1 MHIDEVK
8 NNRFY
13 QFPQWLLKEPYNVLS
28 DKAKLIYM
36 LLFDRRTLSEQNKWY
51 DTDGKIYMY
60 FTNEQLGGVLKCSN
74 KTIVKAKKELQE
86 ANLLKEVR
94 QGVNKPNRLYI
105 NGSVE
110 STRQEVS
117 FLPLGSVES
126 TRQEV
131 SEVHTINT
139 NNINTN
145 ISIEEEEGGNKFLQ
159 DLENLW
165 GRTFNGMEVMKIT
178 DYLTNEGVS
187 NQLMKKAIEISLLN
201 GARNFNYV
209 SKVLDNWID
218 EGIKTPE
225 QVDVKQ
231 KQHEKSKQ
239 FKSKNTGQLVNF
251 GEVDKEDILF

>member
-1 MHIDEVK
+1 M
-8 NNRFY
+8 
-13 QFPQWLLKEPYNVLS
+13 
-28 DKAKLIYM
+28 
-36 LLFDRRTLSEQNKWY
+36 
-51 DTDGKIYMY
+51 
-60 FTNEQLGGVLKCSN
+60 
-74 KTIVKAKKELQE
+74 
-86 ANLLKEVR
+86 
-94 QGVNKPNRLYI
+94 
-105 NGSVE
+105 
-110 STRQEVS
+110 
-117 FLPLGSVES
+117 
-126 TRQEV
+126 
-131 SEVHTINT
+131 
-139 NNINTN
+139 
-145 ISIEEEEGGNKFLQ
+145 Q

-178 DYLTNEGVS
+178 DYLTNECVS
-187 NQLMKKAIEISLLN
+187 NQLMKKAIETSLLN

>member
-60 FTNEQLGGVLKCSN
+60 FTNEQLVDVLKCSN

-117 FLPLGSVES
+117 FLPFGSVES

-145 ISIEEEEGGNKFLQ
+145 ISIDEEEGGNKFLQ
-159 DLENLW
+159 ELENLW

-178 DYLTNEGVS
+178 DYLINEGVS

>member
-8 NNRFY
+8 NNQFY

-36 LLFDRRTLSEQNKWY
+36 LLFDRRSLSVQNKWF
-51 DTDGKIYMY
+51 DDSGKVYMY
-60 FTNEQLGGVLKCSN
+60 YTNEQLADVLKCSN

-86 ANLLKEVR
+86 VNLLQEVR

-117 FLPLGSVES
+117 FLPFGSVES

-145 ISIEEEEGGNKFLQ
+145 LSIDEEEGGNKFLQ